1 MKKILFFLFI
11 AAATFFLIRRCGK
24 GDEGNSG
31 QALPQV
37 MIIPSDQSL
46 QSGGALRKV
55 ADGNQSFIIR
65 DYAGFLISNGEFK
78 NISAFIQETFAKK
91 GYPLTDFE
99 QCLKQLETQAAT
111 NIADGIGMD
120 AKTQLIQ
127 TARPDIIIEVGYY
140 DENLGKNAALLSHR
154 GARSKELLLSYSISA
169 IDAYTNKVVANI
181 SATGIKTSAVAES
194 IRKDMSKDKKIAGFI
209 ADIEAYF
216 ADVLNNGREI
226 TVKINVAEDSNCNL
240 ADINI
245 EGDTFS
251 DWIIDYMKLNTIE
264 SAYKMISNTDYEIT
278 FTNVRIPLGNED
290 GTQYGVYDWARDFQ
304 KTIRKNLGLE
314 VKNQSQGLGEVV
326 LTVKGI

>member
-1 MKKILFFLFI
+1 MKKFLFSLLI
-11 AAATFFLIRRCGK
+11 VAAVIFLIKKCGK
-24 GDEGNSG
+24 GDNGTSE

-46 QSGGALRKV
+46 QSGGALKTV
-55 ADGNQSFIIR
+55 SGENQNFIIR
-65 DYAGFLISNGEFK
+65 DYADFLINNGEFK

-99 QCLKQLETQAAT
+99 QCLKQLDTQAAT
-111 NIADGIGMD
+111 NVADGIGTD
-120 AKTQLIQ
+120 AKTRLIQ

-140 DENLGKNAALLSHR
+140 DENLGRNTALLSHSA
-154 GARSKELLLSYSISA
+154 ARSKEIQLSYSLSA
-169 IDAYTNKVVANI
+169 IDAYTNKVVANT

-194 IRKDMSKDKKIAGFI
+194 IRKDLSKNKKIAGFI
-209 ADIEAYF
+209 TDIDAYF
-216 ADVLNNGREI
+216 TDITNNGREI
-226 TVKINVAEDSNCNL
+226 IVRINVAEDSNRNL
-240 ADINI
+240 ADTNI

-251 DWIIDYMKLNTIE
+251 DWIIDYIKLNTVG
-264 SAYKMISNTDYEIT
+264 STYKMMSNTNYEIT
-278 FTNVRIPLGNED
+278 FTNVRIPLRNED

-304 KTIRKNLGLE
+304 KTIRKNLGLD